1 MRVGYEH
8 LNGKP
13 TKKLDQPR
21 STMSASAIAP
31 ISNGSAQSFQQN
43 LASSSSS
50 LKTTATTSPQA
61 DGEVPTTAGASPLAS
76 LKGVIPPAAPASTG
90 SSGVGFPNGDGIKA
104 STRGSSASNGAIVPP
119 KSNAKSST
127 KVAMDPPSKLLM
139 IGEGVVFEGA
149 TEGCVAAVIA
159 GKLKGK
165 VKSRRLEVTRA
176 GRVDGTAICETA
188 EIAGMFEGNLTA
200 TKALKVSFA
209 ISENFYSRDTMYY
222 FYAPPSISDAP
233 FIFNSSCDLEIE

>member
-13 TKKLDQPR
+13 TKKLDLPR
-21 STMSASAIAP
+21 SSASAIAP
-31 ISNGSAQSFQQN
+31 VANVSAQSIQQN

-61 DGEVPTTAGASPLAS
+61 NGEVPTSAGASPLAS

-90 SSGVGFPNGDGIKA
+90 SSGGGFPNGDGIKVSA
-104 STRGSSASNGAIVPP
+104 RGSSASNGAIAPP
-119 KSNAKSST
+119 KSSAKSSSHS
-127 KVAMDPPSKLLM
+127 KVTVDPPSKLLM
-139 IGEGVVFEGA
+139 IGEGVFFEGA
-149 TEGCVAAVIA
+149 TEGCVAAVVA

-176 GRVDGTAICETA
+176 GKVDGTAVCETA
-188 EIAGMFEGNLTA
+188 EIAGMFEGDLTA
-200 TKALKVSFA
+200 TKALKVS
-209 ISENFYSRDTMYY
+209 SVNSWNFWSTDTTDYL
-222 FYAPPSISDAP
+222 YAPPFLSDAP
-233 FIFNSSCDLEIE
+233 FIFSSS